1 LTKFRRKALLALI
14 LACLTLLLSVAASPA
29 QTPARLFRVNPQAEG
44 IFLQLSGNPDIKF
57 DRLDNPPRIIIDLI
71 GLEVPPEL
79 RNTVIP
85 YNRLGVIQIRIG
97 QHEPTVGRVV
107 LDLNANDPLSNASW
121 QVYSAGSSTVLL
133 KPVANPPPTSAPTVP
148 VSKAMVQGITISATG
163 QLAIQL
169 DRPASYRLL
178 LQGNTYILDIGSAA
192 IAEEF
197 VRPTLT
203 YDSPIQR
210 IRLDEFGDVVRITI
224 QLDDHWQLREGARV
238 SHQINLQ
245 LFPPDTATV
254 PPIPVIPHR
263 GKGLVVIDPG
273 HGGRDPGAVD
283 NGVQEKDL
291 VLPISLRLGRLL
303 QSMGYTVQYTR
314 TTDVELELEPRVLFA
329 NRLQADVFISIHAN
343 SLASRNSSI
352 SGVETYY
359 ALGSTWGFTLAT
371 LVHQQV
377 LLATGARDR
386 GVRAA
391 RFYVV
396 RHTTMP
402 AILLETGF
410 VTNPTE
416 AANLS
421 NPSYQE
427 RMARGV
433 AQGIDQFF
441 RTYQPIGRRN

>member
-1 LTKFRRKALLALI
+1 
-14 LACLTLLLSVAASPA
+14 
-29 QTPARLFRVNPQAEG
+29 
-44 IFLQLSGNPDIKF
+44 
-57 DRLDNPPRIIIDLI
+57 
-71 GLEVPPEL
+71 
-79 RNTVIP
+79 
-85 YNRLGVIQIRIG
+85 
-97 QHEPTVGRVV
+97 
-107 LDLNANDPLSNASW
+107 
-121 QVYSAGSSTVLL
+121 
-133 KPVANPPPTSAPTVP
+133 
-148 VSKAMVQGITISATG
+148 MVQGITISATG

-254 PPIPVIPHR
+254 LPIPVIPHR